1 MKEPALPSA
10 EPLLQDL
17 PDGVRAPVQVVPSVG
32 FVYLAL
38 LLGAVPT
45 ALLALAQALALRS
58 ARAAGVAA
66 LTAVVALLAPLVVF
80 ALGADLVSNLG
91 LLLLPARILAIGLGF
106 LLHRSQVAPIRAH
119 QLLGGA
125 AVELRLVVLPAFVA
139 MFLLPGRAA
148 LLLEFPI
155 LLLGELR

>member
-1 MKEPALPSA
+1 MSA
-10 EPLLQDL
+10 
-17 PDGVRAPVQVVPSVG
+17 
-32 FVYLAL
+32 
-38 LLGAVPT
+38 
-45 ALLALAQALALRS
+45 ALALRS

-91 LLLLPARILAIGLGF
+91 LLLLPARILAIGLGL

-139 MFLLPGRAA
+139 MFLLRGRAA

-155 LLLGELR
+155 LLPKQ